1 MRTIELDIRHIDTV
15 RALHIYLRYRLRLA
29 PHYGGN
35 LDALY
40 DALCGESDPTR
51 IVLLVDGQLSEEMAA
66 YLPRLCAVLADAARA
81 NPRLAFAMG

>member
-29 PHYGGN
+29 PYYGGN

-40 DALCGESDPTR
+40 DALCEESDPTR
-51 IVLLVDGQLSEEMAA
+51 IVLLVDGQLSEEMAL
-66 YLPRLCAVLADAARA
+66 YLPRLCAVLADAAHE